1 MNARTA
7 RCNLA
12 GGDAGLRAL
21 PLSAIIRLAPI
32 SIKFSLKWAQHSINR
47 LPRRDKRPAYD
58 YKIVWEFM
66 HVCVCERVTVCMHG
80 YSSFFS

>member
-1 MNARTA
+1 MQP
-7 RCNLA
+7 

-32 SIKFSLKWAQHSINR
+32 SIKFSLKWAQHSINT

-66 HVCVCERVTVCMHG
+66 YVCACVCVTVWIHG
-80 YSSFFS
+80 YSSFFT